1 MQQQQPAT
9 PYGVKR
15 KVTFDTPS
23 PVHDTDHQEQRD
35 QPLLPI
41 AEDNSASSSS
51 NAQPSASS
59 SSHQQLPDEPRSN
72 LDETIE
78 YFNSVSHGWSTFL
91 TTTSVAR
98 SKLTDTGIE
107 ENFDYMQHAIADARR
122 VLLASETENLSWSAS
137 EAFIVAEGPLSQ
149 PMCFYY
155 DFIADQ
161 CFSVSQEDLLTED
174 DVINYFDYVEEA
186 DRKEIQS
193 FVNFKIFKL
202 DLSTNSTNTVDAV
215 WVRKWLSRNPPEV
228 KSRCCGRGFLDI
240 QKKGVGR
247 HSSTASMLSH
257 RLAMTMAAQHPDWT
271 IEGFDVKTAFLQGL
285 RFTEIEDK
293 ARELGIEIKEQRQV
307 WLRPPANV
315 WRHLRHLK
323 FCQVQDCERFLF
335 VLKLLKALYGL
346 VDGPLL
352 FQLAFLGFFVQSLSF
367 RSSLHDE
374 NFLFLN
380 NVNTWE
386 LVGIIIL
393 HVDDALVFG
402 SFYFIRWV
410 EEQAEKKFG
419 KLKRHTLPLTWCGI
433 VHEQLS
439 SSHYFCHQKHYLE
452 RLKPMQAT
460 QRYADGASLA
470 DADYSAFRSIV
481 MSLLWLCRTRTDI
494 IFDVVSLQTKMHDPK
509 GKDIKYVNTTLRHA
523 TNNSEMNGLHF
534 MNVGTSFRLAQIT
547 DSGHITQHSCYPIE
561 GRMVLLLG
569 DQHILQSSCKEE
581 YFTGNRAADFGGPS
595 CVLFVSCKKAS
606 RVSYSTSHS
615 ETNPAVSCSAVA
627 AIIANRITEID
638 YYSVYGKHATAR
650 DLLRNQAL
658 ALNHIA
664 VDLFTDAM
672 NLFELICYSKSLPND
687 KHHRV
692 GILALR
698 EDRLTRRIRNV
709 IHVPTG
715 IMLADPLTKSV
726 TTKTFM
732 RWATTGIWNTALQP
746 DSNTKIR
753 IRRSVKR
760 PRTYTE
766 HDLIKNNYDLSDGNL
781 GEQLHLNEAFHHALT
796 LVDDVDDNMVTSNF
810 AHRFGC
816 FGQSMRH

>member
-1 MQQQQPAT
+1 MQQQPAT
-9 PYGVKR
+9 PCGVKR
-15 KVTFDTPS
+15 KVTFDDPS
-23 PVHDTDHQEQRD
+23 SVRDTDHQEQTGP
-35 QPLLPI
+35 PLLPI

-51 NAQPSASS
+51 NAQQSASS

-72 LDETIE
+72 LDDTIE
-78 YFNSVSHGWSTFL
+78 YFNSVSHGWSAFL

-122 VLLASETENLSWSAS
+122 VLLSSETENLSWSAS

-346 VDGPLL
+346 VDGP
-352 FQLAFLGFFVQSLSF
+352 QIGRA
-367 RSSLHDE
+367 
-374 NFLFLN
+374 
-380 NVNTWE
+380 
-386 LVGIIIL
+386 
-393 HVDDALVFG
+393 HV
-402 SFYFIRWV
+402 
-410 EEQAEKKFG
+410 
-419 KLKRHTLPLTWCGI
+419 
-433 VHEQLS
+433 
-439 SSHYFCHQKHYLE
+439 
-452 RLKPMQAT
+452 
-460 QRYADGASLA
+460 
-470 DADYSAFRSIV
+470 
-481 MSLLWLCRTRTDI
+481 
-494 IFDVVSLQTKMHDPK
+494 
-509 GKDIKYVNTTLRHA
+509 
-523 TNNSEMNGLHF
+523 
-534 MNVGTSFRLAQIT
+534 
-547 DSGHITQHSCYPIE
+547 
-561 GRMVLLLG
+561 
-569 DQHILQSSCKEE
+569 
-581 YFTGNRAADFGGPS
+581 
-595 CVLFVSCKKAS
+595 
-606 RVSYSTSHS
+606 
-615 ETNPAVSCSAVA
+615 
-627 AIIANRITEID
+627 
-638 YYSVYGKHATAR
+638 
-650 DLLRNQAL
+650 
-658 ALNHIA
+658 
-664 VDLFTDAM
+664 
-672 NLFELICYSKSLPND
+672 
-687 KHHRV
+687 
-692 GILALR
+692 
-698 EDRLTRRIRNV
+698 
-709 IHVPTG
+709 
-715 IMLADPLTKSV
+715 
-726 TTKTFM
+726 
-732 RWATTGIWNTALQP
+732 
-746 DSNTKIR
+746 
-753 IRRSVKR
+753 
-760 PRTYTE
+760 
-766 HDLIKNNYDLSDGNL
+766 
-781 GEQLHLNEAFHHALT
+781 
-796 LVDDVDDNMVTSNF
+796 
-810 AHRFGC
+810 
-816 FGQSMRH
+816 